1 MSVMLK
7 RLAGSGMAVAVLL
20 VVGCN
25 QSATPAAS
33 EGTPGKS
40 GVFEAQTFTPAAL
53 VTAKTAFNPMY
64 TSAIKWAPDVVLL
77 SINPKE
83 VTGFTNLAGKAAMW
97 EAAFASPSLHK
108 YRVDDYAIVT
118 VLPSIHK
125 GGTAGLPMP
134 WSGATRDVMPVE
146 ISSFNVDSDTAYKT
160 AAAEAA
166 DWMTKNPSKKLT
178 TIALGNTYKFQMPV
192 WYVLWGDPKTGG
204 YVVYVDA
211 TSGKVLK
218 TKK

>member
-1 MSVMLK
+1 MSVILK

-33 EGTPGKS
+33 EGTTTAAPAG
-40 GVFEAQTFTPAAL
+40 PAAL
-53 VTAKTAFNPMY
+53 VTAKKAFNPMY

-83 VTGFTNLAGKAAMW
+83 VTGFTNGEGKAAMW

-108 YRVDDYAIVT
+108 YRVDNYAIVT

-146 ISSFNVDSDTAYKT
+146 ISSFTVDSDTAYKA
-160 AAAEAA
+160 AAAEAV
-166 DWMTKNPSKKLT
+166 DWRKKNPDKKLS
-178 TIALGNTYKFQMPV
+178 TIALGNTYKFQTPV

-204 YVVYVDA
+204 YVAYVDA
-211 TSGKVLK
+211 NSGKVLK
-218 TKK
+218 VKK